1 MALEEFPNS
10 SKNLFGKGFES
21 RIKTRPLNNPAMV
34 PQCEQPPLDTQFLAA
49 QLRDLANEA
58 VSLQRSGS
66 LQLANS
72 TVEVPPLSPASGLH
86 VILSH
91 ANSGVE
97 PFTKQS
103 PCLQIQDGSSA
114 QQQQL
119 GPSPSLVSQSNDALL
134 EGAMP
139 QGDFH
144 LPLLPEK
151 LRCRILKT

>member
-21 RIKTRPLNNPAMV
+21 RIKTRPLNNPTMV
-34 PQCEQPPLDTQFLAA
+34 PQCEQPPQDTQFLAA

-58 VSLQRSGS
+58 VSLQCSGS

-72 TVEVPPLSPASGLH
+72 SVEVPPLSPAGGLH
-86 VILSH
+86 VISSH
-91 ANSGVE
+91 ATSGVE

-103 PCLQIQDGSSA
+103 PRPQIQDGSSA

-119 GPSPSLVSQSNDALL
+119 EPSPSLACQSNEALL
-134 EGAMP
+134 QGAMP

-144 LPLLPEK
+144 LALLPEK
-151 LRCRILKT
+151 LRCRILKM